1 MIRRSF
7 RRWSLIA
14 LVLAAAA
21 GACSENVETGAGC
34 PMLCPGQ
41 GITIKDT
48 IIEPAYVF
56 DTTLVG
62 FPLQGIDGGLLLA
75 SRGDTLDVRA
85 VIRFDTL
92 VRRYLPLDGD
102 TAVPITYI
110 DSAFLTMRMRVGS
123 VPMPSRARIELYE
136 VTDTTLA
143 DTARLALLAHFVPE
157 RMIGVLNLDSA
168 DYTDS
173 SRIKIPLDSAMLRAI
188 IADGS
193 RPLRIGVQVS
203 SIDPVEFVI
212 TPENSGS
219 DGPLLQYKFHPDTAY
234 DPIAGLEPASLTPP
248 TPAFIAQDYT
258 DYSIVVD
265 APAVA
270 TPGTFAFGGLPGARA
285 YLRFN
290 LPAWLTD
297 SVGVLR
303 ARLELTQD
311 PLYGPSDADTVR
323 MITHLVVAGHTITD
337 LDRAATLLTTGGI
350 YAPTLRRLPRDSG
363 TVHLDLNVL
372 VSQWRTFGLPRP
384 FPSAIV
390 LRTDSEGQSAAAL
403 RFFGAA
409 NADPALRPKLRVSYT
424 PSIAFGRP

>member
-1 MIRRSF
+1 
-7 RRWSLIA
+7 
-14 LVLAAAA
+14 
-21 GACSENVETGAGC
+21 
-34 PMLCPGQ
+34 
-41 GITIKDT
+41 
-48 IIEPAYVF
+48 
-56 DTTLVG
+56 
-62 FPLQGIDGGLLLA
+62 
-75 SRGDTLDVRA
+75 VRA
-85 VIRFDTL
+85 VVRFDTL

-102 TAVPITYI
+102 TAIQITHI
-110 DSAFLTMRMRVGS
+110 DSAFLTFRLRIGS
-123 VPMPSRARIELYE
+123 IPMPFRASIDAYE

-143 DTARLALLAHFVPE
+143 DTARLGLVPLFTPARLLGSVS
-157 RMIGVLNLDSA
+157 LDSVTFA
-168 DYTDS
+168 DS

-188 IADGS
+188 IEDPA
-193 RPLRIGVQVS
+193 RPLRIGLQVTS
-203 SIDPVEFVI
+203 TNPVEFVI
-212 TPENSGS
+212 TPENSGA

-234 DPIAGLEPASLTPP
+234 DPIVGLEPSSLTPP

-265 APAVA
+265 APTVTA
-270 TPGTFAFGGLPGARA
+270 PGTFAFGGLPGARA
-285 YLRFN
+285 YLRFD

-337 LDRAATLLTTGGI
+337 LERAATLLTTGGI

-372 VSQWRTFGLPRP
+372 VQQWRTFGLPRP

-390 LRTDSEGQSAAAL
+390 LRTDSEGQSAQAL

-409 NADPALRPKLRVSYT
+409 NANPALRPKLRVSYT